1 MSKPKHFAAMDQDKL
16 KIVMMLTQRWIQ
28 DNKYQHHAKTMKI
41 DQWLEVLTYHG
52 KKKWNPDHFFLYEA
66 KYLLSIINDRLTDR
80 GIRDVEPWSVSH
92 QSTHTFTYTDPDNV
106 EHHNSIMGHQ

>member
-66 KYLLSIINDRLTDR
+66 KYLLSIINGRLTDR
-80 GIRDVEPWSVSH
+80 GIRDVE
-92 QSTHTFTYTDPDNV
+92 QSSPTITYTDPDNV
-106 EHHNSIMGHQ
+106 EIFNSIMDHQY

>member
-66 KYLLSIINDRLTDR
+66 KYLLSIIN
-80 GIRDVEPWSVSH
+80 
-92 QSTHTFTYTDPDNV
+92 
-106 EHHNSIMGHQ
+106 

>member
-16 KIVMMLTQRWIQ
+16 KIVMMLTHRWIQ

-52 KKKWNPDHFFLYEA
+52 KKKWNPDLFFLYEA
-66 KYLLSIINDRLTDR
+66 KYLLSIINGRLTDR
-80 GIRDVEPWSVSH
+80 GLRDHTH
-92 QSTHTFTYTDPDNV
+92 QSSPTISYTDPDSAASWAGSN
-106 EHHNSIMGHQ
+106 E